1 MVLRRELDRVVS
13 RRLYFGVC
21 IVLPLFCIFFMST
34 IFGSGQMENIPIAVV
49 DQDNT
54 SMSREIVR
62 QVEAVPTFRVTRHYT
77 DQETARHATQAKDS
91 YGYLVIPNQFEADAT
106 AGRDATLSYY
116 YHYALLSVGGEVRG
130 VFETLLRTL
139 SLAPVVVQATAMG
152 VGENQITTFLL
163 PVRSSSH
170 PLFNPDL
177 DYSVYLS
184 NPFFFVFFQVIIL
197 LVTVYAIG
205 SEIKFRTGDEWLE
218 AARMNMFVA
227 VVGKLLPYTVI
238 FCIMSVFANY
248 IMFGVMHIPFACGFW
263 PLNLTAILFVVATQA
278 LADIASLVKDEFKTI
293 STSYAI
299 LLVLVGGIFLYGLLY
314 NYMYAPDVVRNAP
327 VVVVDDSKTDLSR
340 EYIRLLNATPQVSV
354 IADGL
359 DYAEAQDWMKEGDAV
374 GILYLPSDFETRVAR
389 GNESL
394 FIMYQTTSAFLYYM
408 AMQEASSGAMLALND
423 RYRPEM
429 LVFLPQQDASK
440 IVSAQPISV
449 VGTAL
454 YNFTEGYGTYLI
466 PAVLIV
472 IMFQTLLMVIG
483 MISGEERDS
492 GTIARFASEG
502 LSFGQIAGVIISKTF
517 VYCVLYTIF
526 ALFLLGLIPLL
537 FGLPDIGNYLNTLIL
552 LIPFLL
558 ATSFFGLAASY
569 FFTDSE
575 APLLMIAFFSVGLIF
590 LSGVSYPLELM
601 PWYWQMAHYIIPA
614 APATLAY
621 VQLNSM
627 GASIEQVGVEYVTL
641 WVQCVVYFLLA
652 CWVYRRNILK
662 ASRALSS
669 L

>member
-1 MVLRRELDRVVS
+1 
-13 RRLYFGVC
+13 
-21 IVLPLFCIFFMST
+21 
-34 IFGSGQMENIPIAVV
+34 
-49 DQDNT
+49 
-54 SMSREIVR
+54 
-62 QVEAVPTFRVTRHYT
+62 
-77 DQETARHATQAKDS
+77 
-91 YGYLVIPNQFEADAT
+91 
-106 AGRDATLSYY
+106 
-116 YHYALLSVGGEVRG
+116 
-130 VFETLLRTL
+130 
-139 SLAPVVVQATAMG
+139 
-152 VGENQITTFLL
+152 
-163 PVRSSSH
+163 
-170 PLFNPDL
+170 
-177 DYSVYLS
+177 
-184 NPFFFVFFQVIIL
+184 
-197 LVTVYAIG
+197 
-205 SEIKFRTGDEWLE
+205 
-218 AARMNMFVA
+218 
-227 VVGKLLPYTVI
+227 
-238 FCIMSVFANY
+238 
-248 IMFGVMHIPFACGFW
+248 
-263 PLNLTAILFVVATQA
+263 
-278 LADIASLVKDEFKTI
+278 
-293 STSYAI
+293 
-299 LLVLVGGIFLYGLLY
+299 
-314 NYMYAPDVVRNAP
+314 
-327 VVVVDDSKTDLSR
+327 
-340 EYIRLLNATPQVSV
+340 
-354 IADGL
+354 
-359 DYAEAQDWMKEGDAV
+359 MKEGDAV

-472 IMFQTLLMVIG
+472 
-483 MISGEERDS
+483 R
-492 GTIARFASEG
+492 
-502 LSFGQIAGVIISKTF
+502 VIISKTF

-652 CWVYRRNILK
+652 CWVYWRNILK